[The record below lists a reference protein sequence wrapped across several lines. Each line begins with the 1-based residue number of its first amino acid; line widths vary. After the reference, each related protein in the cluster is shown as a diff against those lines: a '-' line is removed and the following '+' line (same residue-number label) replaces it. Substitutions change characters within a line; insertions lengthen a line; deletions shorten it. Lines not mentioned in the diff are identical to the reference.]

1 MAHRQAHLVRIL
13 ATGQG
18 AAMSGNQWIF
28 AMIPW
33 WLAARHVGVAT
44 MPLLV
49 LQIVALVTVLPVGS
63 WIQRRDDRVVTVG
76 AELLRAGS
84 MGSLALVAFLIPRWA
99 LPAALLCLGLFG
111 VAESVLKVSLQRRT
125 VLLFGASHLLRF
137 TTLVEGIDGGSAIL
151 APVVA
156 GWVLAVWGFPA
167 TAGVVSGLFLLSAAS
182 LWRTRRDGGSGTDTS
197 TPPVLHPIVGW
208 RTAFH
213 FVFSGARWPLSSI
226 LVLVNGSS
234 VCVELVLSLY
244 MVHTRHWSTTAAG
257 AALAALGVANVLSVL
272 LLTRRQRH
280 PRFVPLRWLSAALVL
295 AGAAI
300 GILAVA
306 HAWVW
311 IAGGLFLLDGGLAVI
326 FVMAGTLRNLMTPP
340 DHLAGTGAVLSFTNG
355 LARLAGMSV
364 PGLILILHIRFGVF
378 VGLALAYG
386 LAAVVVFLRTRQMTM
401 DEAAQAVSG

>member
-1 MAHRQAHLVRIL
+1 MGVEEGATLMADRQAHLVRIL
-13 ATGQG
+13 ASGQG
-18 AAMSGNQWIF
+18 AAMSGNQWVF

-33 WLAARHVGVAT
+33 WLAAGHVGVAT
-44 MPLLV
+44 TPLLV
-49 LQIVALVTVLPVGS
+49 LQLVALVTVLPAGS
-63 WIQRRDDRVVTVG
+63 WVQRRDDRIVTAG

-84 MGSLALVAFLIPRWA
+84 MAALGLVAFLIPRWDLLVA
-99 LPAALLCLGLFG
+99 FLCLGLLG
-111 VAESVLKVSLQRRT
+111 LAESVLKVSLQRRM

-137 TTLVEGIDGGSAIL
+137 TTLVEGIDGGSAML

-167 TAGVVSGLFLLSAAS
+167 AAGVVAGLFLLSAAS
-182 LWRTRRDGGSGTDTS
+182 LWRTRRDGGSRAGTS
-197 TPPVLHPIVGW
+197 TTPVPHPTVGW
-208 RTAFH
+208 TTAFP

-257 AALAALGVANVLSVL
+257 AALAALGMANVLSVL

-280 PRFVPLRWLSAALVL
+280 PQFVPLRWLSAALVL

-300 GILAVA
+300 GLLAVV
-306 HAWVW
+306 HQWIG
-311 IAGGLFLLDGGLAVI
+311 IAGGLFLLDGGLAII
-326 FVMAGTLRNLMTPP
+326 FVVAGTWRNLMTPP

-355 LARLAGMSV
+355 LA
-364 PGLILILHIRFGVF
+364 
-378 VGLALAYG
+378 
-386 LAAVVVFLRTRQMTM
+386 AVVVLLRARQLTM
-401 DEAAQAVSG
+401 DKASQALLG